1 MHTGWMSYR
10 KESVNNYDTVML
22 GMQRVAY
29 EREAACGVGM
39 GGCYVWD
46 CDKCSLVN
54 CSRAGRV
61 GHVVE

>member
-29 EREAACGVGM
+29 GREAACGVGRD
-39 GGCYVWD
+39 GCYVWD
-46 CDKCSLVN
+46 GIATSFRWSIVLVQ
-54 CSRAGRV
+54 GV
-61 GHVVE
+61 WGM